1 MTELSH
7 EEAYSE
13 LAAVALD
20 AGQVEIADAVRAH
33 ASVCPECGPELA
45 SMEATMALL
54 GQLVPHS
61 EMSPGRSA
69 GVRSRLIVRA
79 GSERKA
85 RAASGRKPDLLHG
98 VASLAGQG
106 HRVSPTS
113 SQAAAP
119 EARMQQPVRPIRQP
133 GNERGPASR
142 TNWLAIAATLLLAAA
157 SAQLF
162 RVTADRNAMRDQL
175 AARGGDA
182 TRADSLAASLAES
195 NALVAAMTGSD
206 VKVVSLAS
214 ESARQPQ
221 AQMFW
226 NRASDDWTMI
236 ASGLPSLKP
245 GRTYQVWLV
254 TDSAKISAGTFEP
267 DARGRTVL
275 RAKYALDRNALR
287 AVAITDEPAGGVPAP
302 TGAMVIVGAATP

>member
-1 MTELSH
+1 VTELSH
-7 EEAYSE
+7 EEANSE

-45 SMEATMALL
+45 AMEASAALL
-54 GQLVPHS
+54 GQMVPHS
-61 EMSPGRSA
+61 VMNPGRSA
-69 GVRSRLIVRA
+69 GVRSRLVMRA
-79 GSERKA
+79 GSERNA
-85 RAASGRKPDLLHG
+85 RGTSGGTPDPLRG
-98 VASLAGQG
+98 VASLTGQS
-106 HRVSPTS
+106 HRLTPTGPQLS
-113 SQAAAP
+113 ASEP
-119 EARMQQPVRPIRQP
+119 RKQQPVRPVRQP
-133 GNERGPASR
+133 GRDLPPSSR
-142 TNWLAIAATLLLAAA
+142 MNWLAIAATLLFAMA

-175 AARGGDA
+175 AARGSDA
-182 TRADSLAASLAES
+182 ARADSLAASLAES

-206 VKVVSLAS
+206 VKVVSLTS

-226 NRASDDWTMI
+226 NRPPDDWTMI

-267 DARGRTVL
+267 DAQGRTVL

-287 AVAITDEPAGGVPAP
+287 AVAVTDEPAGGVPAP
-302 TGAMVIVGAATP
+302 TGAMVIVGAAAP